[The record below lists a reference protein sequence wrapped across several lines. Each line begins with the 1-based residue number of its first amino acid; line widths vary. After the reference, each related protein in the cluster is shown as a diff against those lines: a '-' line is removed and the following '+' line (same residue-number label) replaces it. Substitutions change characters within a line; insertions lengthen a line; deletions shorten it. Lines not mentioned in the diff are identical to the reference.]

1 MIHRGILMVREELF
15 QDLVRQIIE
24 LDRNADAMLTDLNTQ
39 VLFRRFTPIITQP
52 IITHSVM
59 VGG

>member
-1 MIHRGILMVREELF
+1 MVREELF

-24 LDRNADAMLTDLNTQ
+24 LDRSADAMLTDLNTQ